1 MVNSDFVQLLRQLRL
16 LTKGQRA
23 KVRSALDETE
33 HQPIRAIASVLPGP
47 SGCPYCHAPA
57 EQLRA
62 WGFSHGLARLRC
74 PTCHKTSNALT
85 GTPLARLRKREQ
97 WTPYAQALIEGVS
110 VREAARRCGVDKNTA
125 FLWRHRFLQAASA
138 HRAEH
143 EGGIVEADETFFLQS
158 FKGQRK
164 LPRPARKRGGVGA
177 KWEQIAVLVVRDRSG
192 QTADFRMEQ
201 QGARHITAVLQ
212 PLIDKDAILCTDGA
226 RVYQTFARLTG
237 ITHRPINVQQGIRV
251 VDGAFHIQNVNAY
264 DSRLKGWMGRFHGVS
279 TKYLESY
286 LGWRRMLE
294 RYRKNISPTDC
305 LREAL
310 GRFQSQ
316 QLIQT

>member
-1 MVNSDFVQLLRQLRL
+1 MVNSDFVQLLRQLEL

-23 KVRSALDETE
+23 QVRSALDEAG
-33 HQPIRAIASVLPGP
+33 HKPVSSIASVLPTP
-47 SGCPYCHAPA
+47 NACPHCHAPP
-57 EQLRA
+57 EQLRP

-74 PTCHKTSNALT
+74 RACHKTSNVLT
-85 GTPLARLRKREQ
+85 GTPLAHLRKREQ
-97 WTPYAQALIEGVS
+97 WTLCAQALIEGVS
-110 VREAARRCGVDKNTA
+110 VREVAQRCGVDKNTA
-125 FLWRHRFLQAASA
+125 FLWRHRFLKTASA

-143 EGGIVEADETFFLQS
+143 ESGIVEADETFFLES

-164 LPRPARKRGGVGA
+164 LHRPARKRGGVGA

-192 QTADFRMEQ
+192 QTADFRMERLD
-201 QGARHITAVLQ
+201 ARHITAVLQ

-264 DSRLKGWMGRFHGVS
+264 DSRLKGWMQRFHGVA

-294 RYRKNISPTDC
+294 RYRKSISPTDC

-310 GRFQSQ
+310 GRFQLQ

>member
-1 MVNSDFVQLLRQLRL
+1 MINSDFVQLLRHLQL
-16 LTKGQRA
+16 LTKRQRA
-23 KVRSALDETE
+23 QVRSVLDETE
-33 HQPIRAIASVLPGP
+33 HQPISAIASVLPRP
-47 SGCPYCHAPA
+47 DGCPYCHALA
-57 EQLRA
+57 EQLRP

-74 PTCHKTSNALT
+74 RTCHKTSNALT
-85 GTPLARLRKREQ
+85 GTALARLRKREQ

-110 VREAARRCGVDKNTA
+110 VRQAAQRCGVDKNTA
-125 FLWRHRFLQAASA
+125 FLWRHRFLKAASA

-143 EGGIVEADETFFLQS
+143 EGGIVEADETFFLES

-164 LPRPARKRGGVGA
+164 LHRPARKRGGVGA

-201 QGARHITAVLQ
+201 LDARHITAVLR

-226 RVYQTFARLTG
+226 RVYQAFARLTG
-237 ITHRPINVQQGIRV
+237 IAHRPINVRQGVRV

-264 DSRLKGWMGRFHGVS
+264 DSRLKGWMRRFHGVA
-279 TKYLESY
+279 TKHLESY

-294 RYRKNISPTDC
+294 RYNKSISPTDC